1 MSVKKIIRFIYLIPV
16 MFAVGV
22 FAQGPVSSPPAP
34 PPPDF
39 KEIQET
45 YKEQLGEIRED
56 RTQIKQNYTDEVR
69 TLRQNMAD
77 KTLEE
82 RVEAIEQLRA
92 RRESFMQDMMA
103 HRESFRA
110 TLEQR
115 KLELKDAIEAKR
127 ADMATHLQE
136 RVSDENKQRVVEK
149 IDQRFDALN
158 EKLTNHFIN
167 VLDRLDAILLKI
179 KVRAEKAKTNGADI
193 SAVEVAIEAAEEA
206 IAEARTAAEEQALK
220 TYTIEIEGEETLRA
234 NVGEVRQQLGD
245 DLKGVREII
254 KEARAAVVDSLKV
267 LARIQNVNDE
277 VEGEEEEDEDAT
289 GTSTED
295 NDQ

>member
-1 MSVKKIIRFIYLIPV
+1 
-16 MFAVGV
+16 
-22 FAQGPVSSPPAP
+22 
-34 PPPDF
+34 
-39 KEIQET
+39 
-45 YKEQLGEIRED
+45 
-56 RTQIKQNYTDEVR
+56 
-69 TLRQNMAD
+69 
-77 KTLEE
+77 
-82 RVEAIEQLRA
+82 
-92 RRESFMQDMMA
+92 
-103 HRESFRA
+103 
-110 TLEQR
+110 
-115 KLELKDAIEAKR
+115 
-127 ADMATHLQE
+127 
-136 RVSDENKQRVVEK
+136 
-149 IDQRFDALN
+149 LN